1 MTEQVKDD
9 TGCYDI
15 RGRDVSQKYAKYATR
30 NLGDDFQSIRN
41 FARKLLPENHVGEK
55 VWLTNVSGCSVYK
68 NYIVD
73 WSKEFAH
80 AVSTLKP
87 LRKTRRYPLVPSY
100 DSAWGDWAA
109 YDGFHHATGFV
120 LATGKND
127 RVSVLARC
135 EQLGCKWDSY
145 KKVRN
150 FVASA
155 LLTQMAEFEWAMAIS
170 IAKHKAE

>member
-1 MTEQVKDD
+1 MTKQVKDD
-9 TGCYDI
+9 AGCYDV
-15 RGRDVSQKYAKYATR
+15 RGKDSSQRYSKYPTKTLNNDLQSVLQYAR
-30 NLGDDFQSIRN
+30 S
-41 FARKLLPENHVGEK
+41 LLPDNHIGDK
-55 VWLTNVSGCSVYK
+55 LWLTNVSGCTVYEA
-68 NYIVD
+68 IIAD
-73 WSKEFAH
+73 WARDFAH

-87 LRKTRRYPLVPSY
+87 FAIVIGSRE
-100 DSAWGDWAA
+100 
-109 YDGFHHATGFV
+109 
-120 LATGKND
+120 

-170 IAKHKAE
+170 IAKHKAEG

>member
-15 RGRDVSQKYAKYATR
+15 RGRDTAQRFAKYPTKTL
-30 NLGDDFQSIRN
+30 NLDLHSVLQY
-41 FARKLLPENHVGEK
+41 ARSLLPDNHIGDK
-55 VWLTNVSGCSVYK
+55 LWLTNVSGCTVYES
-68 NYIVD
+68 IIAD
-73 WSKEFAH
+73 WARDFAD
-80 AVSTLKP
+80 AICTMKP
-87 LRKTRRYPLVPSY
+87 LRNTRRYPLVTAY
-100 DSAWGDWAA
+100 KREWGDWAA
-109 YDGFHHATGFV
+109 LDACAIVIGSR
-120 LATGKND
+120 D

-155 LLTQMAEFEWAMAIS
+155 LLTQMAEFEWSMAIS
-170 IAKHKAE
+170 IAKHKAEG